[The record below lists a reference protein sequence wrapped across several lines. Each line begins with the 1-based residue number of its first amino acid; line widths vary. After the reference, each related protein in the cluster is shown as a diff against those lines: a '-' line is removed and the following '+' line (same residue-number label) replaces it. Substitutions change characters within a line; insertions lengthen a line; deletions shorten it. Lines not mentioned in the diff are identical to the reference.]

1 MCAQFCGLITP
12 TAPWSHH
19 HNQHTE
25 QVQSPH
31 TVPLWFNSPSSPQA
45 VMTAGLSKA
54 VIQMESQIT
63 YNLFNFRFQL
73 LLPLCITS
81 EFIQVTDCVRSLLF
95 LIAAQYSIVW
105 MFDRCF
111 SPFPSLKDDQV
122 VSTYWQLQTEL
133 CTGAEV
139 FAFL

>member
-1 MCAQFCGLITP
+1 
-12 TAPWSHH
+12 
-19 HNQHTE
+19 
-25 QVQSPH
+25 
-31 TVPLWFNSPSSPQA
+31 
-45 VMTAGLSKA
+45 
-54 VIQMESQIT
+54 MESQII
-63 YNLFNFRFQL
+63 YNLFNFSFQL
-73 LLPLCITS
+73 LLPLCVTS
-81 EFIQVTDCVRSLLF
+81 GFIQVMCQEFVF

-111 SPFPSLKDDQV
+111 LPFPSLKDDQV